1 MSGFSA
7 DYEFYLSWVFDNG
20 GEEMKK
26 CLSILVYALAG
37 LKKGSCT
44 LEAFTSA
51 TITVDSYYIRI
62 SCSRDP
68 GVSQTDLW

>member
-1 MSGFSA
+1 MSPL
-7 DYEFYLSWVFDNG
+7 E
-20 GEEMKK
+20 KK
-26 CLSILVYALAG
+26 CLSILVYALSG